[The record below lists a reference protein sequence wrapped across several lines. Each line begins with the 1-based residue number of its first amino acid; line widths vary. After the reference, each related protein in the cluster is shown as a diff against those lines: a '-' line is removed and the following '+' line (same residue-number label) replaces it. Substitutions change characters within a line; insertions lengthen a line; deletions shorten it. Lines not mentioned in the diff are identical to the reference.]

1 MPPSTKD
8 QAPLSQSKPLMPNLG
23 GVITTD
29 DILVKGTGKYSAKY
43 VNWARVAH
51 LLHDHASGWQFEV
64 VPTLEGSHVWKAPDD
79 TAYVVG
85 RFRGPDDK
93 ITPDF
98 PQAVMDHKK
107 QAVKYDKV
115 TARLFTD
122 THRRCM
128 ATAACAQFG
137 LAWQLWAKE
146 DVEDPF
152 RDDDSTPPPAVEKPQ
167 DVDDGDVPIDGD
179 EKGLLLCLIDELS
192 DAKLEQFCKA
202 FDGKFAGPGLVSD
215 RIQTVSHQK
224 FINDWH
230 SKQKLSAEDVNG

>member
-1 MPPSTKD
+1 
-8 QAPLSQSKPLMPNLG
+8 MPNLG
-23 GVITTD
+23 DVITSD

-64 VPTLEGSHVWKAPDD
+64 VPSTDGTHVWKAPDD

-85 RFRGPDDK
+85 RFRGPNGE

-107 QAVKYDKV
+107 AAVKHDKV

-146 DVEDPF
+146 EVEDPF
-152 RDDDSTPPPAVEKPQ
+152 RDDDSAPAAPVEKPQ
-167 DVDDGDVPIDGD
+167 DVDDADVPIPED
-179 EKGLLLCLIDELS
+179 EKDTLLDMLDELS
-192 DAKLEQFCKA
+192 DEKLDQFCKA
-202 FDGKFAGPGLVSD
+202 FDGKFVGQGSVSD
-215 RIQTVSHQK
+215 RIQTEAHRQ

-230 SKQKLSAEDVNG
+230 SKQDLSNKDVNG

>member
-1 MPPSTKD
+1 
-8 QAPLSQSKPLMPNLG
+8 MPNLG
-23 GVITTD
+23 DVITTD

-51 LLHDHASGWQFEV
+51 LLHEHASGWQFEV
-64 VPTLEGSHVWKAPDD
+64 VPTPDGSHVWKAPDE

-85 RFRGPDDK
+85 RFRGPDGE

-107 QAVKYDKV
+107 GAVKYDKV

-128 ATAACAQFG
+128 ATSACAQFG

-146 DVEDPF
+146 EVEDPF
-152 RDDDSTPPPAVEKPQ
+152 RDDDSAPAAPVEKPK
-167 DVDDGDVPIDGD
+167 DVSDDDVPIPEEDKEQIFD
-179 EKGLLLCLIDELS
+179 MLEELS
-192 DAKLEQFCKA
+192 DEKLDQFCKA
-202 FDGKFAGPGLVSD
+202 FDGKFVGQGPVSD
-215 RIQTVSHQK
+215 RIQTEEHRR

-230 SKQKLSAEDVNG
+230 SKQDLSIKDVNG

>member
-1 MPPSTKD
+1 
-8 QAPLSQSKPLMPNLG
+8 MPNLG
-23 GVITTD
+23 DVITTD

-51 LLHDHASGWQFEV
+51 LLHEHASGWQFEV
-64 VPTLEGSHVWKAPDD
+64 VPTPDGSHVWKAPDE

-85 RFRGPDDK
+85 RFRGPDGE

-107 QAVKYDKV
+107 GAVKYDKV

-128 ATAACAQFG
+128 ATSACAQFG

-146 DVEDPF
+146 EVEDPF
-152 RDDDSTPPPAVEKPQ
+152 RDDDSAPAAPVEKPQ
-167 DVDDGDVPIDGD
+167 DVSDADVPIP
-179 EKGLLLCLIDELS
+179 E
-192 DAKLEQFCKA
+192 
-202 FDGKFAGPGLVSD
+202 
-215 RIQTVSHQK
+215 
-224 FINDWH
+224 
-230 SKQKLSAEDVNG
+230 

>member
-1 MPPSTKD
+1 
-8 QAPLSQSKPLMPNLG
+8 MPNLG
-23 GVITTD
+23 DVITTD

-64 VPTLEGSHVWKAPDD
+64 VPSPDGTHVWKAPDD

-85 RFRGPDDK
+85 RFRGPNGE

-98 PQAVMDHKK
+98 PQAVMDNKK
-107 QAVKYDKV
+107 AAVKHDKV

-146 DVEDPF
+146 EVEDPF
-152 RDDDSTPPPAVEKPQ
+152 RDDDSTESAPVEKPQ
-167 DVDDGDVPIDGD
+167 DVDDGDVPLEEDD
-179 EKGLLLCLIDELS
+179 KEMLLDMLDELS
-192 DAKLEQFCKA
+192 DEKLEQFCKA
-202 FDGKFAGPGLVSD
+202 FDGKFVGPGSVSD
-215 RIQTVSHQK
+215 RIQTVSHQQ

-230 SKQKLSAEDVNG
+230 SKQKLSKKDLNG

>member
-1 MPPSTKD
+1 
-8 QAPLSQSKPLMPNLG
+8 MPNLG
-23 GVITTD
+23 DVITSD

-64 VPTLEGSHVWKAPDD
+64 VPSPDGTHVWKAPDD

-85 RFRGPDDK
+85 RFRGPNGE

-98 PQAVMDHKK
+98 PQAVMDNKK
-107 QAVKYDKV
+107 AAVKHDKI

-146 DVEDPF
+146 EVEDPF
-152 RDDDSTPPPAVEKPQ
+152 RDDDSAPAAPVEKPQ
-167 DVDDGDVPIDGD
+167 DVDDDDVPIPEG
-179 EKGLLLCLIDELS
+179 EKDTLLDMLDELS
-192 DAKLEQFCKA
+192 DEKLDQFCKA
-202 FDGKFAGPGLVSD
+202 FDGKFVGQGSVSD
-215 RIQTVSHQK
+215 RIQTEAHRQ

-230 SKQKLSAEDVNG
+230 SKQDLSNKDVNG

>member
-1 MPPSTKD
+1 
-8 QAPLSQSKPLMPNLG
+8 MPNLG
-23 GVITTD
+23 DVITSD

-64 VPTLEGSHVWKAPDD
+64 VPSPDGTHVWKAPDD

-85 RFRGPDDK
+85 RFRGPNGE

-98 PQAVMDHKK
+98 PQAVMDNKK
-107 QAVKYDKV
+107 AAVKHDKV

-146 DVEDPF
+146 EVEDPF
-152 RDDDSTPPPAVEKPQ
+152 RDDDSAPAAPVEKPQ
-167 DVDDGDVPIDGD
+167 DVDDAD
-179 EKGLLLCLIDELS
+179 
-192 DAKLEQFCKA
+192 
-202 FDGKFAGPGLVSD
+202 
-215 RIQTVSHQK
+215 
-224 FINDWH
+224 
-230 SKQKLSAEDVNG
+230 

>member
-1 MPPSTKD
+1 
-8 QAPLSQSKPLMPNLG
+8 MPNLG
-23 GVITTD
+23 DVITND

-64 VPTLEGSHVWKAPDD
+64 VPSPDGTHVWKAPDD

-85 RFRGPDDK
+85 RFRGPNGE

-98 PQAVMDHKK
+98 PQAVMDNKK
-107 QAVKYDKV
+107 AAVKHDKV

-146 DVEDPF
+146 EVEDPF
-152 RDDDSTPPPAVEKPQ
+152 RDDDSAPAAPVEKPQ
-167 DVDDGDVPIDGD
+167 DVDDADVPIPEG
-179 EKGLLLCLIDELS
+179 EKDTLLDMLDELS
-192 DAKLEQFCKA
+192 DEKLDQFCKA
-202 FDGKFAGPGLVSD
+202 FDGKFVGQGSVSD
-215 RIQTVSHQK
+215 RIQTEAHRQ

-230 SKQKLSAEDVNG
+230 SKQDLSNKDVNG